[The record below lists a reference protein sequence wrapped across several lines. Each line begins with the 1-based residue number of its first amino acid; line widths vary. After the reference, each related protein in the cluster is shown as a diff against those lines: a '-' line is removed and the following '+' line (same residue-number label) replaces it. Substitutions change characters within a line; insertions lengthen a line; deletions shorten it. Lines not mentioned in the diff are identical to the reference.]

1 MKSTSLH
8 LRRICGCLKIVSFL
22 HHCNV
27 SKWTFIQTLWTSADN
42 VHQSSTSGHS
52 HTTDQADTCRER
64 RAGGPH
70 VFKGHQRAPAD
81 KARVKCL
88 CGVVTSALS
97 IVFALGQQPPLDD
110 SGSSFTD
117 LRVVYHL
124 IIIALSHYFLCCIL
138 WALSLNQALN
148 HYYILFSLSHIIFA
162 VQPNSY
168 QPCGTH
174 KSFYQIN
181 EQKRNILLLLLFF
194 VVQKLSNYYCVF
206 INTHTLCLK
215 RKQIT
220 NHFCILLKFWS
231 ISAVILNAIVN
242 STITILWAVWAGPTW
257 VPSQCDGQT
266 RALGIL
272 PIH

>member
-1 MKSTSLH
+1 M
-8 LRRICGCLKIVSFL
+8 
-22 HHCNV
+22 
-27 SKWTFIQTLWTSADN
+27 
-42 VHQSSTSGHS
+42 
-52 HTTDQADTCRER
+52 
-64 RAGGPH
+64 
-70 VFKGHQRAPAD
+70 FKGHQRAPAD

-97 IVFALGQQPPLDD
+97 IVFALGQHPPLDD

-138 WALSLNQALN
+138 WALLLNQALN
-148 HYYILFSLSHIIFA
+148 HYYILFSYILFSLSHIIFA

-242 STITILWAVWAGPTW
+242 STITIL
-257 VPSQCDGQT
+257 
-266 RALGIL
+266 
-272 PIH
+272 

>member
-1 MKSTSLH
+1 M
-8 LRRICGCLKIVSFL
+8 I
-22 HHCNV
+22 
-27 SKWTFIQTLWTSADN
+27 
-42 VHQSSTSGHS
+42 
-52 HTTDQADTCRER
+52 
-64 RAGGPH
+64 P
-70 VFKGHQRAPAD
+70 
-81 KARVKCL
+81 
-88 CGVVTSALS
+88 
-97 IVFALGQQPPLDD
+97 

-138 WALSLNQALN
+138 WVLSLNQALN

-257 VPSQCDGQT
+257 VLSQCDGQT
-266 RALGIL
+266 LALGIL